1 MNEIITKILSSTK
14 RALNGE
20 TTQNMRA
27 VYVTLENDIIKLL
40 FIYNGDITDDDLD
53 NVGYISSLI
62 IADFNEYLID
72 EKAIRIDY
80 PNLFS
85 VPQTYFLAYK
95 GQRLEN
101 D

>member
-27 VYVTLENDIIKLL
+27 VYVALENDIIRLL
-40 FIYNGDITDDDLD
+40 FIYNGDITDDDLG

-80 PNLFS
+80 PNLFYM
-85 VPQTYFLAYK
+85 PQNYFLAYK